1 MKLLKLYDLIAG
13 SKTDF
18 TSQFKNNDA
27 LYKQANSFW
36 NQLEGSSAI
45 IVLMFVVLGIAWAA
59 TYYKPYNNKPGRH
72 YTPKHWLLFLALTFV
87 STLLLTFGF
96 EYFAAH
102 PSLNGAMLLELKI
115 AIGNALYASLLY
127 FVTSFVWCNWFP
139 TNAYRWFKL

>member
-1 MKLLKLYDLIAG
+1 MRSLIE
-13 SKTDF
+13 ST
-18 TSQFKNNDA
+18 
-27 LYKQANSFW
+27 
-36 NQLEGSSAI
+36 SSA
-45 IVLMFVVLGIAWAA
+45 LTSGALDTAA
-59 TYYKPYNNKPGRH
+59 
-72 YTPKHWLLFLALTFV
+72 LAAAKLHIPICHVEAGNRVHSMTNPEEINRICTDHV

-102 PSLNGAMLLELKI
+102 PSLNGAVLLELKI